1 MSRTWDELT
10 KEEQNYLLA
19 KKAEEEG
26 RYAEAAVYYE
36 KAGYISKANTCY
48 FASLIVKPTEG

>member
-1 MSRTWDELT
+1 MPGKTWDELT
-10 KEEQNYLLA
+10 EEEQNYLLA

-36 KAGYISKANTCY
+36 KAGYISKANTC
-48 FASLIVKPTEG
+48 